1 MLCGPRKQNDKDL
14 ADWPRSVGRCLMR
27 LSGLVIATVL
37 FVSATL
43 LAQRGGGSSS
53 GGASSAG
60 SSHASSGGSAG
71 GSLGSTSA
79 RSSSSS
85 SGRTGPATSASNAR
99 THAPESSAKPEKRS
113 FFSSLWHKK
122 EPPKSASV
130 VPARSCAKRAVFNG
144 FSCGL
149 PYVFNDCGALANQL
163 AAQRR
168 HMQGQS
174 DPGQAL
180 IYRLLREQYESCA
193 LRHPGFGADN
203 SAFLFDA
210 P

>member
-1 MLCGPRKQNDKDL
+1 
-14 ADWPRSVGRCLMR
+14 MR

-37 FVSATL
+37 LVSATL

-53 GGASSAG
+53 GGSSGGASYSGGGSSSAG
-60 SSHASSGGSAG
+60 SSHASSGGSSG
-71 GSLGSTSA
+71 GSISSSSA
-79 RSSSSS
+79 RSSGSASAS
-85 SGRTGPATSASNAR
+85 SGRTGQATAGSNAR

-122 EPPKSASV
+122 EPPKSVSL
-130 VPARSCAKRAVFNG
+130 ARAQRCPKGSVFNG
-144 FSCGL
+144 FSCSS
-149 PYVFNDCGALANQL
+149 PYVFRDCSALANQL
-163 AAQRR
+163 AAQQR

-193 LRHPGFGADN
+193 LRHPSFGTYN

>member
-1 MLCGPRKQNDKDL
+1 
-14 ADWPRSVGRCLMR
+14 MR

-37 FVSATL
+37 LVSATL

-53 GGASSAG
+53 GGSGGASYSGGGFSSAG
-60 SSHASSGGSAG
+60 SSHASSGGSSG
-71 GSLGSTSA
+71 GSFSSRSA
-79 RSSSSS
+79 RSSGSAPAS
-85 SGRTGPATSASNAR
+85 SGRTGQATAGSNAR

-122 EPPKSASV
+122 EPPKSVSLAQAQRCPKGS
-130 VPARSCAKRAVFNG
+130 VFNG
-144 FSCGL
+144 FGCSS
-149 PYVFNDCGALANQL
+149 PYVFRDCSALANQL
-163 AAQRR
+163 AAQQR

-193 LRHPGFGADN
+193 MRHPGFGVYN
-203 SAFLFDA
+203 SASLFDA

>member
-1 MLCGPRKQNDKDL
+1 
-14 ADWPRSVGRCLMR
+14 MR

-37 FVSATL
+37 LVSATL

-53 GGASSAG
+53 GGSSGGASYSGGGSSSAG
-60 SSHASSGGSAG
+60 SSHASSGGSSG
-71 GSLGSTSA
+71 GSISSSSA
-79 RSSSSS
+79 RSSGSFSSARSSGSASAS
-85 SGRTGPATSASNAR
+85 SGRTGQATAGSNAR

-122 EPPKSASV
+122 EPPKSVSL
-130 VPARSCAKRAVFNG
+130 ARAQRCPKGSVFNG
-144 FSCGL
+144 FSCSS
-149 PYVFNDCGALANQL
+149 PYVFRDCSALANQL
-163 AAQRR
+163 AAQQR

-193 LRHPGFGADN
+193 LRHPSFGTYN

>member
-1 MLCGPRKQNDKDL
+1 
-14 ADWPRSVGRCLMR
+14 MR

-122 EPPKSASV
+122 EPPKSVSL
-130 VPARSCAKRAVFNG
+130 ARAQRCPKGSVFNG
-144 FSCGL
+144 FSCSS
-149 PYVFNDCGALANQL
+149 PYVFRDCSALANQL
-163 AAQRR
+163 AAQQR

-193 LRHPGFGADN
+193 LRHPSFGTYN